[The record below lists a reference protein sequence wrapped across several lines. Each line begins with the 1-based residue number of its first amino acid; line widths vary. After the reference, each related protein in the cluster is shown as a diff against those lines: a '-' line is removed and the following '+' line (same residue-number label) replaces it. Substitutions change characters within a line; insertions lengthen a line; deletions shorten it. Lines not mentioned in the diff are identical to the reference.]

1 MLHHVSDLWQC
12 YITFPALSGNVTPR
26 FRSLAMLHNVSDLW
40 QSWLC
45 ALEVIKRFPCVMHEF
60 KYFDASYWVL
70 PAMSTLFSLSWH
82 FAYCPITPET
92 EVNDD
97 FNHLHILNNIAES
110 IPK

>member
-1 MLHHVSDLWQC
+1 MLHNAFQL
-12 YITFPALSGNVTPR
+12 
-26 FRSLAMLHNVSDLW
+26 SLAMLHNVSDLW